1 MMADVALRE
10 ATQLEA
16 RKKIFALEARMREM
30 PQVDIP
36 LVHRFSNG
44 LYAREIFIPKGTIL
58 VGKIHRYES
67 LNIVSMGDIT
77 VLTEDGAKRV
87 QAPYTVVSPPGTKR
101 VGFANEDTVWTTIHA
116 TDETDLGK
124 LEDDLILNEYD
135 PLPTPEEIAMLTE
148 G

>member
-1 MMADVALRE
+1 
-10 ATQLEA
+10 
-16 RKKIFALEARMREM
+16 M